1 MILLDPLVRTGIK
14 LLMNSTL
21 ISFYFIYLLT
31 TVQIDTDTKLDLSDI
46 QRQVTSNMKLL
57 KYILLNIEYKR
68 TRNYIM
74 FKYI

>member
-1 MILLDPLVRTGIK
+1 MILLDPLVRTGINV
-14 LLMNSTL
+14 LMNSTL